1 MIQKD
6 FDALKKEKSNSAK
19 KTNILKIVE
28 NINAIFTGNYFHYK
42 ELPKDTEFER
52 STADRVKLRR
62 QKLDIIIKN
71 KEKIDNEL
79 FNHYFDYLNPDIM
92 IKRLKNAND
101 ERNKDMVESINE
113 KLNKMK
119 KKSLKM
125 CLMIKYLGLKRMKK

>member
-28 NINAIFTGNYFHYK
+28 NINAIFTGNYLHYK
-42 ELPKDTEFER
+42 ELPKETEFER

-79 FNHYFDYLNPDIM
+79 FNHYFDYLNPDIT

-119 KKSLKM
+119 KNH
-125 CLMIKYLGLKRMKK
+125 